1 MYKFSIFI
9 SFGGRLPEDCGGL
22 TDGCYQKNRS
32 FVFPEQTKMP
42 KDTDSIVYA
51 DKRLSAPAI
60 GVEKLDLAVEVSECG
75 FSFSLASASTGEYL
89 AAGHL
94 SLPLGGSHRRL
105 LEKMIRFFETT
116 APFSGLEYRQVDLV
130 YLDRDFTLVPGE
142 LFDREK
148 AADLL
153 SFAMGK
159 DLRDGVLHEIV
170 EQAVCVFY
178 SREDIV
184 RYFATKTIS
193 VREHHSA
200 AVFLRRAFLQRQSGR
215 CVHANFSDGYL
226 QVAVTEGEKLILDN
240 VFRIERREDFMYY
253 LLLTA
258 NQTGTDVSHVPFILY
273 GAPEVYLKNMAE
285 INRCLANYRF
295 AGRCP
300 SECFSPALDFVAGY
314 EYYNL
319 LGGKL

>member
-1 MYKFSIFI
+1 
-9 SFGGRLPEDCGGL
+9 
-22 TDGCYQKNRS
+22 
-32 FVFPEQTKMP
+32 MP
-42 KDTDSIVYA
+42 KDTDCIVYA
-51 DKRLSAPAI
+51 DKRLSAPAT
-60 GVEKLDLAVEVSECG
+60 EAEAFDLAVEVGECG

-116 APFSGLEYRQVDLV
+116 APFSGLEYRRVDLV
-130 YLDRDFTLVPGE
+130 YLDRDFTLVPEE

-148 AADLL
+148 AGDLL

-159 DLRDGVLHEIV
+159 DLRDGVLHDIV
-170 EQAVCVFY
+170 GQVVCVFC
-178 SREDIV
+178 SREDFV
-184 RYFATKTIS
+184 RYFATKAES
-193 VREHHSA
+193 VKEHHSA
-200 AVFLRRAFLQRQSGR
+200 SVFLHRAFSQRQSGR
-215 CVHANFSDGYL
+215 CVHANSSDGYL
-226 QVAVTEGEKLILDN
+226 QVVVTEDEKLILDN
-240 VFRIERREDFMYY
+240 VFRIERQEDFMYY

-258 NQTGTDVSHVPFILY
+258 NQTGTNVSHTPFILY
-273 GAPEVYLKNMAE
+273 GAPEAYLKNMME

-300 SECFSPALDFVAGY
+300 SERFSPALDFVAGY

>member
-1 MYKFSIFI
+1 
-9 SFGGRLPEDCGGL
+9 
-22 TDGCYQKNRS
+22 
-32 FVFPEQTKMP
+32 MP
-42 KDTDSIVYA
+42 RDTDSIVYA
-51 DKRLSAPAI
+51 DKRLSAPATEA
-60 GVEKLDLAVEVSECG
+60 EKLDLAVEVSECG
-75 FSFSLASASTGEYL
+75 FSFSLASASSGEYL

-116 APFSGLEYRQVDLV
+116 APFSGSEYRQVDLV

-148 AADLL
+148 AGDLL

-159 DLRDGVLHEIV
+159 DLRDGVLHEMAG
-170 EQAVCVFY
+170 QAVCIFC
-178 SREDIV
+178 SREDFV
-184 RYFATKTIS
+184 RYFETKATT

-200 AVFLRRAFLQRQSGR
+200 AVFLKNVFSDLGTGCCIHVNS
-215 CVHANFSDGYL
+215 SDGYL
-226 QVAVTEGEKLILDN
+226 QVAVTEDEKLILDN
-240 VFRIERREDFMYY
+240 VFRIEREQDFMYY

-258 NQTGTDVSHVPFILY
+258 NQTGMDVSHTPFVLY

-285 INRCLANYRF
+285 INRCLADYRF
-295 AGRCP
+295 AGRCT
-300 SECFSPALDFVAGY
+300 SERFSPALDFVAGY

>member
-1 MYKFSIFI
+1 
-9 SFGGRLPEDCGGL
+9 
-22 TDGCYQKNRS
+22 
-32 FVFPEQTKMP
+32 MP

-51 DKRLSAPAI
+51 DKRISAPAT
-60 GVEKLDLAVEVSECG
+60 GVEKFDLAVEVSECG

-130 YLDRDFTLVPGE
+130 YLDRDFTLVPRE

-148 AADLL
+148 AGDLL

-159 DLRDGVLHEIV
+159 DLRDEVLHEMAG
-170 EQAVCVFY
+170 QAVCVFC
-178 SREDIV
+178 SREDFV
-184 RYFATKTIS
+184 RYFATKATS
-193 VREHHSA
+193 AREHHSA
-200 AVFLRRAFLQRQSGR
+200 AVFLNNVFSDLGTGS
-215 CVHANFSDGYL
+215 CIHANSSDGYL
-226 QVAVTEGEKLILDN
+226 QVVVTEGEKLILDN
-240 VFRIERREDFMYY
+240 VFRLEREEDFMYY

-258 NQTGTDVSHVPFILY
+258 NQTGMDVSHTPFVLY
-273 GAPEVYLKNMAE
+273 GAPEVYLKNMVE

-295 AGRCP
+295 AGRCA
-300 SECFSPALDFVAGY
+300 SERFSPALDFVAGY